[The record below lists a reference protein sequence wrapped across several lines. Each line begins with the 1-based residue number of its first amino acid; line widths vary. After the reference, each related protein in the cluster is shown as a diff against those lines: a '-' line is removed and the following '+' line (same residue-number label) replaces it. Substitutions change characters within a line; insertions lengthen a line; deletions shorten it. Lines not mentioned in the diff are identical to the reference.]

1 MITDIVEKSQKYIT
15 KIVEVKRKEAE
26 ETLKKKE

>member
-1 MITDIVEKSQKYIT
+1 MINDIVEKSQQYIT

-26 ETLKKKE
+26 EAFKKKE